1 MAGVKGRSG
10 GARPNTGPKP
20 RPKTH
25 DIGVALAKIV
35 VEQSAAVA
43 GEGAGV
49 SQPMQPQVSAEQTP
63 LEFLL
68 SVMRNPL
75 VDDKLR
81 LEAAKTAAPFMH
93 TKKGDVGVKDEKAE
107 KAKKASAGK
116 FAAAPPP
123 KLVVNNR

>member
-10 GARPNTGPKP
+10 GARPGTGPKP

-25 DIGVALAKIV
+25 DIGAEFAKIV
-35 VEQSAAVA
+35 VEQAAVA
-43 GEGAGV
+43 AEGAVG
-49 SQPMQPQVSAEQTP
+49 SQPTQPAISADVTP

-93 TKKGDVGVKDEKAE
+93 MKKGDVGVKDEKAD
-107 KAKKASAGK
+107 KAKKAAAGK
-116 FAAAPPP
+116 FAAAAAP